1 MTAITGRPD
10 VGITILAPPDLAR
23 HALELGAAQKARS
36 MFRKGEPIV
45 TS

>member
-1 MTAITGRPD
+1 MAIIERNDVAMTA
-10 VGITILAPPDLAR
+10 LAPPDRAR
-23 HALELGAAQKARS
+23 HVLELGAAQKARS